1 MFLSLPVRFWWL
13 TLATV
18 LSMALTAS
26 LGTWQ
31 LSRAAQK
38 KALQAQMDE
47 RPKLPALDTA
57 AVLASTDPAAIAYRA
72 AHLRGTWLIE
82 HTVFLDNRQ
91 MDGKPGFYVLTPL
104 RLEGVDRAV
113 VVQRGWVQR
122 NFLDRAQL
130 PTLPP
135 LASGVIDVEGRIAPP
150 PSKLYAF
157 EGADVATIRQN
168 LDLAQYGRQVGMP
181 LLPLSLMQWGPSSDG
196 VARDWPAVDTG
207 ISKHHGY
214 AFQWF
219 ALCGLIA
226 ILYVWFQVVRRF
238 HAPSR

>member
-1 MFLSLPVRFWWL
+1 MALSRSARFWWL
-13 TLATV
+13 SLAAFV
-18 LSMALTAS
+18 SMGLTAS
-26 LGTWQ
+26 LGAWQ

-38 KALQAQMDE
+38 QALQAQMDA
-47 RPKLPALDTA
+47 RPKLPVLDNA
-57 AVLASTDPAAIAYRA
+57 AVLVSTDPSAILYRA
-72 AHLRGTWLIE
+72 ARLRGTWLAA

-91 MDGKPGFYVLTPL
+91 MGGKPGFYVVTPL
-104 RLEGVDRAV
+104 RLEGGERVV

-130 PTLPP
+130 PVLPP
-135 LASGVIDVEGRIAPP
+135 LASGVVEVQGRMAPP
-150 PSKLYAF
+150 PATLYAF

-168 LDLAQYGRQVGMP
+168 LDLAQYAQQVGMP
-181 LLPLSLMQWGPSSDG
+181 LLPVSLVQWGPSSEG

-207 ISKHHGY
+207 IAKHHGY